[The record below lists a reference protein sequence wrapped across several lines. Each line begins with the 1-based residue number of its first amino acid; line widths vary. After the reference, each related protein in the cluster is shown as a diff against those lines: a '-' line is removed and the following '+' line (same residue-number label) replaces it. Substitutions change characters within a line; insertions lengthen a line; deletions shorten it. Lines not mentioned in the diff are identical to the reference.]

1 MGAKVY
7 FSLQYTLA
15 MIYLYILHG
24 MNSISIIFSLPE
36 VEAAPKRAT
45 GGGKYEAA

>member
-1 MGAKVY
+1 
-7 FSLQYTLA
+7 
-15 MIYLYILHG
+15 
-24 MNSISIIFSLPE
+24 MNLISMIFSLPE